1 MLLNTQLNKMR
12 SVASE
17 TEVDLTAGRKT
28 SGQDIQPDR
37 TVYVTSSDVDTVTQ
51 RHASDFATSGAQRGA
66 DFGSSQ

>member
-12 SVASE
+12 SAASE

-37 TVYVTSSDVDTVTQ
+37 TDYVTSSDVDFTQ
-51 RHASDFATSGAQRGA
+51 RHANDYFTSGARKVGQA
-66 DFGSSQ
+66 